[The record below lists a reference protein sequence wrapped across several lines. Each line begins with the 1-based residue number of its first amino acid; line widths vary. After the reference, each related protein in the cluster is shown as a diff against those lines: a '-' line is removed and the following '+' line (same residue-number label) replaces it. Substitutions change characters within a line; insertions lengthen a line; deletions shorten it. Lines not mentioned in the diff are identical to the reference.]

1 MQVFLTELA
10 AATGDA
16 AATGRRR
23 VMRPYDQLTA
33 RIGPL
38 SEARPSELALL
49 LVEAPS
55 KASRRPYHKQKLF
68 LVLAN
73 QRRFALEQAKRGV
86 HVRYEVARE
95 GEGYAEVL
103 RRVAAEVDGPIAHM
117 EPAERELRA
126 ELDPLVVDG
135 LLEALPHEDGSPRP
149 RTSRRGR
156 APRLPAHGPLLPAGA
171 QADRDPHGRGR
182 QVRGRQGQLRR
193 GEPFALAGD
202 PPAFAVPRFR
212 HGAIEA
218 EVAELI
224 EARYGHHPGDLDPA
238 AIPTRDTHAKKIW
251 EWAKEHCLTLFGPY
265 EDAMAREEANF
276 FHTRVSPL
284 LHLQRLLARDVVED
298 VATMDAP
305 TASRE
310 GFVRQILGWREFV
323 RHVHRATDGMRR
335 LPDGTDME
343 AEAADDAGWEAWTGE
358 PWEGA
363 PLEPGASPSAL
374 GSARPLPPAY
384 WGRTS
389 GLACLDA
396 CAGRVV
402 RDGYGHRAPDVLRT
416 RHPARRVAA
425 AADRLVLVRVHRR
438 LRLGGR
444 AQRPRHGD
452 LRHRRRDDDQ
462 ALRLGGVHRPDVRL
476 LGPCAFHPKKTCPI
490 TRLYWAFLARHGDA
504 LEGNQRIAMPLRSL
518 AKRAE
523 EKRAEDARIFDAVSR
538 ALEAGEEPRPR
549 GWPPRS
555 RTEEPSGLACPGHPR
570 APRAKSGAWKDT
582 HVLGATGGIG
592 SAPPA
597 AGRAGRARRAGGAGR
612 GAPAALS
619 GSWTLPSPTPPSR
632 TR

>member
-1 MQVFLTELA
+1 MQAFLNELA

-16 AATGRRR
+16 SATGRRW
-23 VMRPYDQLTA
+23 VYAPYDQLTA

-38 SEARPSELALL
+38 SAARPSELALL

-68 LVLAN
+68 LILAN

-86 HVRYEVARE
+86 HVRYEVARD

-103 RRVAAEVDGPIAHM
+103 RRVAAEIEAPIAHM

-135 LLEALPHEDGSPRP
+135 VLEVLPHEGWLTTPEDFTKG
-149 RTSRRGR
+149 T
-156 APRLPAHGPLLPAGA
+156 GPTPPWRM
-171 QADRDPHGRGR
+171 DRFYR
-182 QVRGRQGQLRR
+182 QVRKRTGILMDEDGKYEGGKVSFD
-193 GEPFALAGD
+193 GENRLPWPGD
-202 PPAFAVPRFR
+202 PPAPAVPRFR
-212 HGAIEA
+212 HGALEA

-224 EARYGHHPGDLDPA
+224 EARYGHHPGELDPA
-238 AIPTRDTHAKKIW
+238 AIPTRDTHAKKVW

-265 EDAMAREEANF
+265 EDAMAREEANL

-305 TASRE
+305 IASRE

-335 LPDGTDME
+335 LPGGTDME
-343 AEAADDAGWEAWTGE
+343 ADAADDAGWEAWTGE

-402 RDGYGHRAPDVLRT
+402 RDGYGHHIERLMVLSNLGTLLDVSPRELADWFWCAYIDAFDWVVEPNVLGMGT
-416 RHPARRVAA
+416 YGIGDVMTTKPYVSGAA
-425 AADRLVLVRVHRR
+425 YIDRMSDFCGH
-438 LRLGGR
+438 
-444 AQRPRHGD
+444 
-452 LRHRRRDDDQ
+452 
-462 ALRLGGVHRPDVRL
+462 
-476 LGPCAFHPKKTCPI
+476 CAFHPKKTCPI
-490 TRLYWAFLARHGDA
+490 TRLYWAFLARHADA

-523 EKRAEDARIFDAVSR
+523 NKRAEDARIFDAVSR
-538 ALEAGEEPRPR
+538 ALEAGEELTP
-549 GWPPRS
+549 
-555 RTEEPSGLACPGHPR
+555 EGLA
-570 APRAKSGAWKDT
+570 AEVAD
-582 HVLGATGGIG
+582 
-592 SAPPA
+592 
-597 AGRAGRARRAGGAGR
+597 
-612 GAPAALS
+612 
-619 GSWTLPSPTPPSR
+619 
-632 TR
+632 

>member
-10 AATGDA
+10 AATSGA
-16 AATGRRR
+16 AATGRRW
-23 VMRPYDQLTA
+23 VYAPYDQLTA

-86 HVRYEVARE
+86 LVRYEVARE

-103 RRVAAEVDGPIAHM
+103 RRVAAEVEGPIAHM

-135 LLEALPHEDGSPRP
+135 LLEALPHEGWLTTPEDFTKGTGP
-149 RTSRRGR
+149 
-156 APRLPAHGPLLPAGA
+156 APPWRM
-171 QADRDPHGRGR
+171 DRFYR
-182 QVRGRQGQLRR
+182 QVRKRTGILMDEDGKYEGGKVSFD
-193 GEPFALAGD
+193 GENRLPWPGD
-202 PPAFAVPRFR
+202 PPAPAVPRFR
-212 HGAIEA
+212 HGALEA

-224 EARYGHHPGDLDPA
+224 EARFGHHPGELDPA
-238 AIPTRDTHAKKIW
+238 AIPTRDTHARKVW

-265 EDAMAREEANF
+265 EDAMAREEANL

-284 LHLQRLLARDVVED
+284 LHLQRLLARDVVGD

-305 TASRE
+305 IASRE

-343 AEAADDAGWEAWTGE
+343 ADAADDAGWEAWTGE

-374 GSARPLPPAY
+374 GSTRPLPPAY

-402 RDGYGHRAPDVLRT
+402 RDGYGHHIERLMVLSNLGTLLDVSPRQLT
-416 RHPARRVAA
+416 DWFWCAYIDAFDWVVEPNVLGMGTYGIGDVMTTKPYVSGAA
-425 AADRLVLVRVHRR
+425 YIDRMSDFC
-438 LRLGGR
+438 GS
-444 AQRPRHGD
+444 
-452 LRHRRRDDDQ
+452 
-462 ALRLGGVHRPDVRL
+462 
-476 LGPCAFHPKKTCPI
+476 CAFHPKKTCPI
-490 TRLYWAFLARHGDA
+490 TRLYWAFLARHADA

-538 ALEAGEEPRPR
+538 ALEAGEELTP
-549 GWPPRS
+549 
-555 RTEEPSGLACPGHPR
+555 EGLA
-570 APRAKSGAWKDT
+570 AEVAD
-582 HVLGATGGIG
+582 
-592 SAPPA
+592 
-597 AGRAGRARRAGGAGR
+597 
-612 GAPAALS
+612 
-619 GSWTLPSPTPPSR
+619 
-632 TR
+632 

>member
-16 AATGRRR
+16 AATGRRW
-23 VMRPYDQLTA
+23 VYAPYDQLTA

-38 SEARPSELALL
+38 SEARPSALALL

-86 HVRYEVARE
+86 FVRYEVARE

-103 RRVAAEVDGPIAHM
+103 RRVAAEVEGPIVHM

-135 LLEALPHEDGSPRP
+135 LLEALPHEGWLTTPEDFTKGTGP
-149 RTSRRGR
+149 
-156 APRLPAHGPLLPAGA
+156 APPWRM
-171 QADRDPHGRGR
+171 DRFYR
-182 QVRGRQGQLRR
+182 QVRKRTGILMDEDGKYEGGKVSFD
-193 GEPFALAGD
+193 GENRLPWPGD
-202 PPAFAVPRFR
+202 PPAPAVPRFR
-212 HGAIEA
+212 HGALEA

-224 EARYGHHPGDLDPA
+224 EARFGHHPGELDPA
-238 AIPTRDTHAKKIW
+238 AIPTRDTHARKVW

-265 EDAMAREEANF
+265 EDAMAREEANL

-305 TASRE
+305 IASRE

-343 AEAADDAGWEAWTGE
+343 ADAADDAGWEAWTGE

-374 GSARPLPPAY
+374 GSTRPLPPAY

-402 RDGYGHRAPDVLRT
+402 RDGYGHHIERLMVLSNLGTLLDVSPRQLT
-416 RHPARRVAA
+416 DWFWCAYIDAFDWVVEPNVLGMGTYGIGDVMTTKPYVSGAA
-425 AADRLVLVRVHRR
+425 YIDRMS
-438 LRLGGR
+438 
-444 AQRPRHGD
+444 D
-452 LRHRRRDDDQ
+452 FC
-462 ALRLGGVHRPDVRL
+462 
-476 LGPCAFHPKKTCPI
+476 GPCAFHPKKTCPI
-490 TRLYWAFLARHGDA
+490 TRLYWAFLARHADA

-538 ALEAGEEPRPR
+538 ALEAGEELTP
-549 GWPPRS
+549 
-555 RTEEPSGLACPGHPR
+555 EGLA
-570 APRAKSGAWKDT
+570 AEVAD
-582 HVLGATGGIG
+582 
-592 SAPPA
+592 
-597 AGRAGRARRAGGAGR
+597 
-612 GAPAALS
+612 
-619 GSWTLPSPTPPSR
+619 
-632 TR
+632 

>member
-10 AATGDA
+10 AANGDA
-16 AATGRRR
+16 AATGRRW
-23 VMRPYDQLTA
+23 VYAPYDQLTA

-38 SEARPSELALL
+38 SAARPSELALL

-68 LVLAN
+68 LILAN

-135 LLEALPHEDGSPRP
+135 LLEALPHEGWLTTPEDFTKGTGP
-149 RTSRRGR
+149 
-156 APRLPAHGPLLPAGA
+156 APPWRM
-171 QADRDPHGRGR
+171 DRFYR
-182 QVRGRQGQLRR
+182 QVRKRTGILMDADGKYEGGKVSFD
-193 GEPFALAGD
+193 GENRLPWPGD
-202 PPAFAVPRFR
+202 PPAPAVPRFR

-265 EDAMAREEANF
+265 EDAMAREEANL

-305 TASRE
+305 IASRE

-343 AEAADDAGWEAWTGE
+343 ADAADDAGWEAWTGE

-402 RDGYGHRAPDVLRT
+402 RDGYGHHIERLMVLSNLGTLLDVSPRQLT
-416 RHPARRVAA
+416 DWFWCAYIDAFDWVVEPNVLGMGTYGIGDVMTTKPYVSGAA
-425 AADRLVLVRVHRR
+425 YIDRMSDFC
-438 LRLGGR
+438 GS
-444 AQRPRHGD
+444 
-452 LRHRRRDDDQ
+452 
-462 ALRLGGVHRPDVRL
+462 
-476 LGPCAFHPKKTCPI
+476 CAFHPKKTCPI
-490 TRLYWAFLARHGDA
+490 TRLYWAFLARHADA

-523 EKRAEDARIFDAVSR
+523 DKRAEDARIFDAVSR
-538 ALEAGEEPRPR
+538 ALEAGEELTP
-549 GWPPRS
+549 
-555 RTEEPSGLACPGHPR
+555 EGLA
-570 APRAKSGAWKDT
+570 
-582 HVLGATGGIG
+582 
-592 SAPPA
+592 A
-597 AGRAGRARRAGGAGR
+597 AVAD
-612 GAPAALS
+612 
-619 GSWTLPSPTPPSR
+619 
-632 TR
+632 

>member
-1 MQVFLTELA
+1 MQAFLNELA
-10 AATGDA
+10 AAIGDA
-16 AATGRRR
+16 SATGRRW
-23 VMRPYDQLTA
+23 VYAPYDQLTA

-38 SEARPSELALL
+38 SAARPSELALL

-68 LVLAN
+68 LILAN

-86 HVRYEVARE
+86 HVRYEVARD

-103 RRVAAEVDGPIAHM
+103 RRVAAEIEAPIAHM

-135 LLEALPHEDGSPRP
+135 VLEVLPHEGWLTTPEDFTKG
-149 RTSRRGR
+149 T
-156 APRLPAHGPLLPAGA
+156 GPTPPWRM
-171 QADRDPHGRGR
+171 DRFYR
-182 QVRGRQGQLRR
+182 QVRKRTGILMDEDGKYEGGKVSFD
-193 GEPFALAGD
+193 GENRLPWPGD
-202 PPAFAVPRFR
+202 PPAPAVPRFR
-212 HGAIEA
+212 HGALEA

-224 EARYGHHPGDLDPA
+224 EARYGHHPGELDPA
-238 AIPTRDTHAKKIW
+238 AIPTRDTHAKKVW

-265 EDAMAREEANF
+265 EDAMAREEANL
-276 FHTRVSPL
+276 FHTRLSPL
-284 LHLQRLLARDVVED
+284 LHLQRLLARDVVGD

-305 TASRE
+305 IASRE

-335 LPDGTDME
+335 LPGGTDME
-343 AEAADDAGWEAWTGE
+343 ADAADDAGWEAWTGE

-402 RDGYGHRAPDVLRT
+402 RDGYGHHIERLMVLSNLGTLLDVSPRQLT
-416 RHPARRVAA
+416 DWFWCAYIDAFDWVVEPNVLGMGTYGIGDVMTTKPYVSGAA
-425 AADRLVLVRVHRR
+425 YIDRMSDFCGH
-438 LRLGGR
+438 
-444 AQRPRHGD
+444 
-452 LRHRRRDDDQ
+452 
-462 ALRLGGVHRPDVRL
+462 
-476 LGPCAFHPKKTCPI
+476 CAFHPKKTCPI
-490 TRLYWAFLARHGDA
+490 TRLYWAFLARHADA

-523 EKRAEDARIFDAVSR
+523 NKRAEDARIFDAVSR
-538 ALEAGEEPRPR
+538 ALEAGEELTP
-549 GWPPRS
+549 
-555 RTEEPSGLACPGHPR
+555 EGLA
-570 APRAKSGAWKDT
+570 AEVAD
-582 HVLGATGGIG
+582 
-592 SAPPA
+592 
-597 AGRAGRARRAGGAGR
+597 
-612 GAPAALS
+612 
-619 GSWTLPSPTPPSR
+619 
-632 TR
+632 

>member
-16 AATGRRR
+16 AATGRRW
-23 VMRPYDQLTA
+23 VYAPYDQLTA

-38 SEARPSELALL
+38 SGARPSELALL

-86 HVRYEVARE
+86 FVRYEVARE

-103 RRVAAEVDGPIAHM
+103 RRVGAEVDGPIAHM

-135 LLEALPHEDGSPRP
+135 LLEALPHEGWLTTPEDFTKGTGP
-149 RTSRRGR
+149 
-156 APRLPAHGPLLPAGA
+156 APPWRM
-171 QADRDPHGRGR
+171 DRFYR
-182 QVRGRQGQLRR
+182 QVRKRTGILMDADGKYEGGKVSFD
-193 GEPFALAGD
+193 GENRLPWPGD
-202 PPAFAVPRFR
+202 PPAPAVPRFR

-224 EARYGHHPGDLDPA
+224 EARFGHHPGELDPA
-238 AIPTRDTHAKKIW
+238 AIPTRDTHARKVW

-265 EDAMAREEANF
+265 EDAMAREEANL

-305 TASRE
+305 IASRE

-343 AEAADDAGWEAWTGE
+343 ADAADDAGWEAWTGE

-374 GSARPLPPAY
+374 GSTRPLPPAY

-402 RDGYGHRAPDVLRT
+402 RDGYGHHIERLMVLSNLGTLLDVSPRQLT
-416 RHPARRVAA
+416 DWFWCAYIDAFDWVVEPNVLGMGTYGIGDVMTTKPYVSGAA
-425 AADRLVLVRVHRR
+425 YIDRMSDFC
-438 LRLGGR
+438 GS
-444 AQRPRHGD
+444 
-452 LRHRRRDDDQ
+452 
-462 ALRLGGVHRPDVRL
+462 
-476 LGPCAFHPKKTCPI
+476 CSFHPKKTCPI
-490 TRLYWAFLARHGDA
+490 TRLYWAFLARHADA

-538 ALEAGEEPRPR
+538 ALEAGEELTP
-549 GWPPRS
+549 
-555 RTEEPSGLACPGHPR
+555 EGLA
-570 APRAKSGAWKDT
+570 AEVAD
-582 HVLGATGGIG
+582 
-592 SAPPA
+592 
-597 AGRAGRARRAGGAGR
+597 
-612 GAPAALS
+612 
-619 GSWTLPSPTPPSR
+619 
-632 TR
+632 

>member
-16 AATGRRR
+16 AATGRRW
-23 VMRPYDQLTA
+23 VYAPYDQLTA

-86 HVRYEVARE
+86 LVRYEVARE

-103 RRVAAEVDGPIAHM
+103 RRVAAEVEGPIAHM

-135 LLEALPHEDGSPRP
+135 LLEALPHEGWLTTPEDFTKGTGP
-149 RTSRRGR
+149 
-156 APRLPAHGPLLPAGA
+156 APPWRM
-171 QADRDPHGRGR
+171 DRFYR
-182 QVRGRQGQLRR
+182 QVRKRTGILMDEDGKYEGGKVSFD
-193 GEPFALAGD
+193 GENRLPWPGD
-202 PPAFAVPRFR
+202 PPAPAVPRFR
-212 HGAIEA
+212 HGALEA

-224 EARYGHHPGDLDPA
+224 EARFGHHPGELDPA
-238 AIPTRDTHAKKIW
+238 AIPTRDTHARKVW

-265 EDAMAREEANF
+265 EDAMAREEANL

-284 LHLQRLLARDVVED
+284 LHLQRLLARDVVGD

-305 TASRE
+305 IASRE

-343 AEAADDAGWEAWTGE
+343 ADAADDAGWEAWTGE

-374 GSARPLPPAY
+374 GSTRPLPPAY

-402 RDGYGHRAPDVLRT
+402 RDGYGHHIERLMVLSNLGTLLDVSPRQLT
-416 RHPARRVAA
+416 DWFWCAYIDAFDWVVEPNVLGMGTYGIGDVMTTKPYVSGAA
-425 AADRLVLVRVHRR
+425 YIDRMSDFC
-438 LRLGGR
+438 GS
-444 AQRPRHGD
+444 
-452 LRHRRRDDDQ
+452 
-462 ALRLGGVHRPDVRL
+462 
-476 LGPCAFHPKKTCPI
+476 CAFHPKKTCPI
-490 TRLYWAFLARHGDA
+490 TRLYWAFLARHADA

-538 ALEAGEEPRPR
+538 ALEAGEELTP
-549 GWPPRS
+549 
-555 RTEEPSGLACPGHPR
+555 EGLA
-570 APRAKSGAWKDT
+570 AKVPD
-582 HVLGATGGIG
+582 
-592 SAPPA
+592 
-597 AGRAGRARRAGGAGR
+597 
-612 GAPAALS
+612 
-619 GSWTLPSPTPPSR
+619 
-632 TR
+632 